1 MTAHLDSLHDFTNH
15 RCDRRELRHRSC
27 DRSISAK
34 GHTVYGSSFNFQ
46 ADKLQAMA
54 ADAGVTI
61 ELAELDVADGDS
73 VRQGFDDIMNEPDVS
88 TPVNNAGV
96 GGNGVV
102 EETSP
107 KEFLDVM
114 NVDLAGAVRCSQAVL
129 RRCAAGLGLHH
140 QHHLGCWLLSYC
152 SSPYVAS
159 KWASKV

>member
-1 MTAHLDSLHDFTNH
+1 MTSPITVVTGANSG
-15 RCDRRELRHRSC
+15 HRSC
-27 DRSISAK
+27 DRSASRAQ
-34 GHTVYGSSFNFQ
+34 GHIVYGTVRSIPK

-73 VRQGFDDIMNEPDVS
+73 VRHGFDDIMNRAGRVDNL
-88 TPVNNAGV
+88 VNNAGV

-114 NVDLAGAVRCSQAVL
+114 NVDLCGAVRCSQAVL
-129 RRCAAGLGLHH
+129 PQMRERGSGAIINITSVAGCFGAIA
-140 QHHLGCWLLSYC
+140 Q
-152 SSPYVAS
+152 AS
-159 KWASKV
+159 TWPQNGRSKV